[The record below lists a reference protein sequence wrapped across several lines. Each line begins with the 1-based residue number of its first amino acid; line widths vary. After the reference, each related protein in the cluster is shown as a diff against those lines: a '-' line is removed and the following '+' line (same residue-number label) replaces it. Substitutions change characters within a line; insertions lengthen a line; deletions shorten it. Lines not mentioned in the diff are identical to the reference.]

1 MSDHAS
7 VLFANE
13 AFYIAFANKD
23 LEAMTEVWAKVAA
36 ITCIH
41 PGWLVLTDRDEV
53 MASWE
58 AILTGPGSPEIFCE
72 QAVAHVVGDTA
83 YVICYEVVDRDTLL
97 ATNVFVRESR
107 AWKMVHHQAG
117 AAPPPPVEDDDP
129 PPNMMQ

>member
-1 MSDHAS
+1 MSDPAS

-13 AFYIAFANKD
+13 AFYIAFANRD
-23 LEAMTEVWAKVAA
+23 LDAMSEVWAKAAA

-41 PGWLVLTDRDEV
+41 PGWLVLTDREEV

-58 AILTGPGSPEIFCE
+58 AILAGPGSPGIFCE
-72 QAVAHVVGDTA
+72 KAVAHVFGDTA
-83 YVICYEVVDRDTLL
+83 YVICYEVADRDTLL
-97 ATNVFVRESR
+97 ATNVFVREGR

>member
-58 AILTGPGSPEIFCE
+58 AILGGPGSPDIFCQ
-72 QAVAHVVGDTA
+72 QAVAHVFGDTA
-83 YVICYEVVDRDTLL
+83 YVICYEVADRDTLL
-97 ATNVFVRESR
+97 ATNVFVREGR

-117 AAPPPPVEDDDP
+117 AAPPPPVEENDP
-129 PPNMMQ
+129 PPDLIQ